1 MEVGCIGSHIY
12 KVLVFYVKM
21 GRDVCT
27 CVYKGLDYTS
37 LFVDCVLLLCVIVKF
52 AFAFILWLFKAYH

>member
-1 MEVGCIGSHIY
+1 MEMGHISSLIY
-12 KVLVFYVKM
+12 KMLVFYVKM

-37 LFVDCVLLLCVIVKF
+37 LFVVYL
-52 AFAFILWLFKAYH
+52 